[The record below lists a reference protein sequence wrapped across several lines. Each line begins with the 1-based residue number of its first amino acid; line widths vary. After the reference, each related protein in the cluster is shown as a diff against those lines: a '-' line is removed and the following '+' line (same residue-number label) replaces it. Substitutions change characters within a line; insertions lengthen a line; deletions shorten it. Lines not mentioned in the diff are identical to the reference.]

1 MKLYR
6 VECHRDSDFS
16 RTNWTTDIEKAKQD
30 YDKEKE
36 DWYDDEAYED
46 DTIQLVEI
54 EVPEEVFEEFEDD
67 STILQEEVLCIDPD
81 DEEEDGYVSSYWH
94 TKIEMKAGKND
105 EL

>member
-6 VECHRDSDFS
+6 VESHRDSDFS

-30 YDKEKE
+30 YEKEKE

-67 STILQEEVLCIDPD
+67 STILKEEVLCIDPD
-81 DEEEDGYVSSYWH
+81 DKDQDGYVSSYWH
-94 TKIEMKAGKND
+94 TKIEMKAGGNN

>member
-6 VECHRDSDFS
+6 VERHGEFGFS
-16 RTNWTTDIEKAKQD
+16 RTYWTTELEAAKQD
-30 YDKEKE
+30 YEKEKE
-36 DWYDDEAYED
+36 DWYDDEVYED

-67 STILQEEVLCIDPD
+67 STTLQEEVMCIDPD
-81 DEEEDGYVSSYWH
+81 DEEQDGYVSSYWH